1 MSQGF
6 LLFRRCLMARVWA
19 VRDLT
24 TTFADVTASL
34 GQPCGFSVSQF
45 PPLKR
50 WSWKRSGC
58 WSPGLNSG
66 IWDFAVVL
74 LCPCI
79 SQGFPEKF
87 PWKVMFVYTCVYTS
101 VQFSRSVVSDSLR
114 PHGLQHTRPPCPS
127 PTPRV
132 YSDSCPSSR
141 WCHPTIS
148 SSVIPFSSLLQSFPA
163 SGSFPMSQLFAS
175 GGQSIGVSASTSVLP
190 MNIQDWSPL
199 GWSGWI
205 SLQSKVLSRVF
216 SNTTVQKHQF
226 LALSFLHSLTLTS
239 VHEHL
244 KNHTLD

>member
-87 PWKVMFVYTCVYTS
+87 QWKVMFVYTCVYTS

-114 PHGLQHTRPPCPS
+114 PHGLYS
-127 PTPRV
+127 PWNSPGQNTGKG
-132 YSDSCPSSR
+132 SR
-141 WCHPTIS
+141 
-148 SSVIPFSSLLQSFPA
+148 SLLQVIFPTQ
-163 SGSFPMSQLFAS
+163 GSNPGLPHCRWILF
-175 GGQSIGVSASTSVLP
+175 
-190 MNIQDWSPL
+190 
-199 GWSGWI
+199 
-205 SLQSKVLSRVF
+205 
-216 SNTTVQKHQF
+216 
-226 LALSFLHSLTLTS
+226 
-239 VHEHL
+239 
-244 KNHTLD
+244 